1 MILNRKNLIIILI
14 ILAAFLAVGGV
25 CAQGD
30 GFSLAGIA
38 KKTSATKTVTVK
50 IYNFKPGVLWA
61 PKATKFKN
69 GDAIAGYVEYN
80 GNMQFDKG
88 TGVTSWYIGNGLNG
102 DIEPHHTK
110 LMKAKFFFKNKKGK
124 IKTKTVKGNG
134 GGHISTKLISGYTP
148 YKAQVWY
155 KNK

>member
-1 MILNRKNLIIILI
+1 MIFNRKNLIILLIL
-14 ILAAFLAVGGV
+14 LGAFLVIGGV

-30 GFSLAGIA
+30 GFSLSSIA

-50 IYNFKPGVLWA
+50 IYNFKSGVSWG

-69 GDAIAGYVEYN
+69 GDAIAGYVTYT

-124 IKTKTVKGNG
+124 VKTKTVKGNG

-148 YKAQVWY
+148 YKAQVSY
-155 KNK
+155 KNY